1 MRYRRGGAR
10 SVDGP
15 QGLPLTK
22 PPYGRITAINMN
34 TGEHEWVVPHGEGI
48 RQEII
53 DKGILDPGP
62 VGSTHRVGP
71 LLTQTLLL
79 FAQIDGERNLLRAF
93 DKMTGSVIHEHE
105 LPLAPQGTPMTYMVD
120 GKQYIT
126 IAVGG
131 RIDARLVTL
140 SLP

>member
-1 MRYRRGGAR
+1 M
-10 SVDGP
+10 
-15 QGLPLTK
+15 
-22 PPYGRITAINMN
+22 
-34 TGEHEWVVPHGEGI
+34 
-48 RQEII
+48 
-53 DKGILDPGP
+53 
-62 VGSTHRVGP
+62 GSTHRVGP